1 MRTQEGNPTAL
12 EVGEAKFVLAHGHI
26 IHCRKSSLSP
36 TLSLTKSVQSANRD
50 WVSQELLFRN
60 FRPLAYV
67 REVAAPR
74 QVQAKPKETPA
85 AKVPRNNSG
94 IRKLFIGG
102 GRNSRTSTEDTLAPE
117 SEPISVPAEV
127 PPAPRRHSFSALQKS
142 DIAVPERKRSRPAGS
157 GLEKWHIARVQLKS
171 SRDEI
176 SVTVPCYPNTNAATL
191 KSEAVIM
198 LQVSLVFAIAPLA

>member
-1 MRTQEGNPTAL
+1 
-12 EVGEAKFVLAHGHI
+12 VLAHGHI

-60 FRPLAYV
+60 FRPSAYV

-74 QVQAKPKETPA
+74 QVPAKQKEESA

-94 IRKLFIGG
+94 NRKLLIGG
-102 GRNSRTSTEDTLAPE
+102 GRTSRTTTEDTLAPE
-117 SEPISVPAEV
+117 SEPISVPAAV
-127 PPAPRRHSFSALQKS
+127 PAPRRHSFSALQKS
-142 DIAVPERKRSRPAGS
+142 DIAVPERKRSHPAGS
-157 GLEKWHIARVQLKS
+157 GLGKWHFARVQLKS

-176 SVTVPCYPNTNAATL
+176 CVTVPCYPNTNAATL

-198 LQVSLVFAIAPLA
+198 LQVSLILLSPLPLSV